1 MGTLMEETDLYWLRS
16 LGVRAGDKSRIVGNA
31 LLAAV
36 LLALCAGPAQAQA
49 VQDLVRRGIQAYN
62 ARQYASAVNNLQAAV
77 SRDPENDTAHYYLG
91 NALMACGNKQHALQE
106 YSRAFQYSMDGE
118 MLDNCARVLEAYR
131 QPLPHRTPRARKSAP
146 GLNPYTTG
154 SVQEMNRLAE
164 THSSQA
170 RRAMESHS
178 SSLDVFKNVPENSDG
193 MNRAWDDWILK
204 YRYAFNNV
212 LKTYTG
218 LRRRSGKTRMVFS
231 VSSGGRLRGRI
242 VDTDAPVF
250 LTDAML
256 ATTRKLDG
264 DPGLG
269 FPAGSQIPGFNFTM
283 TYDYGAPEAEP
294 TTAAALR
301 TTSTSASLR
310 NPGGQSA
317 VAGKLSGSKVTSK
330 LTSTETSAAL
340 SSKGMRAGL
349 KLPQGE
355 RASAL
360 GTLSTTGVNGKIGAG
375 STAAGLSSQMADG
388 LADTGEGSLP
398 TVSTDVSGL
407 LLPKPKME
415 ELKASPAKLLP
426 GKSSSGRVMPK
437 SKNVKKK

>member
-1 MGTLMEETDLYWLRS
+1 M
-16 LGVRAGDKSRIVGNA
+16 A
-31 LLAAV
+31 LLLV
-36 LLALCAGPAQAQA
+36 LIASDARAQM
-49 VQDLVRRGIQAYN
+49 VQDLIRRGIQAYN

-91 NALMACGNKQHALQE
+91 NALMACGNRQHALQE

-164 THSSQA
+164 TRVSQA
-170 RRAMESHS
+170 RRNMESHS
-178 SSLDVFKNVPENSDG
+178 SSLDVFKNAPESKDG

-218 LRRRSGKTRMVFS
+218 SRKRSGKTRMVFS
-231 VSSGGRLRGRI
+231 VSNGGRLRGRI
-242 VDTDAPVF
+242 VDTDAPIF

-256 ATTRKLDG
+256 ATTRKMDG

-269 FPAGSQIPGFNFTM
+269 FPPGSQIPGFNFTM
-283 TYDYGAPEAEP
+283 TYDYGAPEPEP
-294 TTAAALR
+294 TTTATLRTTNTSAALR
-301 TTSTSASLR
+301 TPA
-310 NPGGQSA
+310 GQGA
-317 VAGKLSGSKVTSK
+317 VAGKLAGTQVGANLSSAN
-330 LTSTETSAAL
+330 TSAAL
-340 SSKGMRAGL
+340 STKGTNAGL
-349 KLPQGE
+349 KLPQGDK
-355 RASAL
+355 ASASGAL
-360 GTLSTTGVNGKIGAG
+360 AGTNVSGKIGAG
-375 STAAGLSSQMADG
+375 STRAGMSAEMADG
-388 LADTGEGSLP
+388 LSGTSDGDLP
-398 TVSTDVSGL
+398 SVSTDVSGL

-426 GKSSSGRVMPK
+426 GKGSSGRVMPK
-437 SKNVKKK
+437 GKSAKRK

>member
-1 MGTLMEETDLYWLRS
+1 VRFGKNNQ
-16 LGVRAGDKSRIVGNA
+16 GVGKALVLA
-31 LLAAV
+31 LL
-36 LLALCAGPAQAQA
+36 LAFSSTTAHAQ
-49 VQDLVRRGIQAYN
+49 VQDLIRRGIQAYN

-77 SRDPENDTAHYYLG
+77 ARDPENDTAHYYLG

-131 QPLPHRTPRARKSAP
+131 QPLPHRTPRARRSAA

-164 THSSQA
+164 TRVSQA

-178 SSLDVFKNVPENSDG
+178 SSLDVFKTAPENKDG

-218 LRRRSGKTRMVFS
+218 GRRRSGKTRMVFS
-231 VSSGGRLRGRI
+231 VTNGGRLRGRI
-242 VDTDAPVF
+242 VDTDAPMF

-269 FPAGSQIPGFNFTM
+269 FPPGSQIPGFNFTM
-283 TYDYGAPEAEP
+283 TYDYGAPEPEP
-294 TTAAALR
+294 TTTAALR
-301 TTSTSASLR
+301 TTNTSAALR
-310 NPGGQSA
+310 TPAGQGA
-317 VAGKLSGSKVTSK
+317 VAGKLTGSQVSSN
-330 LTSTETSAAL
+330 LTSTNTSATL
-340 SSKGMRAGL
+340 SNKSTNAGL
-349 KLPQGE
+349 KLPQAE
-355 RASAL
+355 RATAS
-360 GTLSTTGVNGKIGAG
+360 GTLSGTNVSGKLGAG
-375 STAAGLSSQMADG
+375 STGAGMAAEMADG
-388 LADTGEGSLP
+388 LAAGSDGALP
-398 TVSTDVSGL
+398 SVSTDVSGL

-415 ELKASPAKLLP
+415 ELKAAPAKLLQ
-426 GKSSSGRVMPK
+426 GKGSSGRVIPK
-437 SKNVKKK
+437 GKSAKRK

>member
-1 MGTLMEETDLYWLRS
+1 M
-16 LGVRAGDKSRIVGNA
+16 A
-31 LLAAV
+31 L
-36 LLALCAGPAQAQA
+36 LLALTASDARAQM
-49 VQDLVRRGIQAYN
+49 VQDLIRRGIQAYN

-91 NALMACGNKQHALQE
+91 NALMACGNRQHALQE

-164 THSSQA
+164 TRVSQA
-170 RRAMESHS
+170 RRNMESHS
-178 SSLDVFKNVPENSDG
+178 SSLDVFKNAPESKDG

-218 LRRRSGKTRMVFS
+218 SRKRSGKTRMVFS
-231 VSSGGRLRGRI
+231 VSNGGRLRGRI
-242 VDTDAPVF
+242 VDTDAPIF

-256 ATTRKLDG
+256 ATTRKMDG

-269 FPAGSQIPGFNFTM
+269 FPPGSQIPGFNFTM
-283 TYDYGAPEAEP
+283 TYDYGAPEPEP
-294 TTAAALR
+294 TTTATLRTTNTSAALR
-301 TTSTSASLR
+301 TPA
-310 NPGGQSA
+310 GQGA
-317 VAGKLSGSKVTSK
+317 VAGKLAGTQVGANLSSAN
-330 LTSTETSAAL
+330 TSAAL
-340 SSKGMRAGL
+340 STKGTNAGL
-349 KLPQGE
+349 KLPQGDK
-355 RASAL
+355 ASASGAL
-360 GTLSTTGVNGKIGAG
+360 AGTNVSGKIGAG
-375 STAAGLSSQMADG
+375 STRAGMSAEMADG
-388 LADTGEGSLP
+388 LSGTSDGDLP
-398 TVSTDVSGL
+398 SVSTDVSGL

-426 GKSSSGRVMPK
+426 GKGSSGRVMPK
-437 SKNVKKK
+437 GKSAKRK

>member
-1 MGTLMEETDLYWLRS
+1 MRFAKKIEGVGSALAVALM
-16 LGVRAGDKSRIVGNA
+16 
-31 LLAAV
+31 
-36 LLALCAGPAQAQA
+36 LALCASQAQAQM
-49 VQDLVRRGIQAYN
+49 VQDLIRRGIQAYN

-91 NALMACGNKQHALQE
+91 NALMACGNRPHALQE

-131 QPLPHRTPRARKSAP
+131 QPLPHRTPRARRNAP

-164 THSSQA
+164 THVSQA
-170 RRAMESHS
+170 RRNTESHT
-178 SSLDVFKNVPENSDG
+178 SSLDVFKNAPENKDG

-212 LKTYTG
+212 LKVYTG
-218 LRRRSGKTRMVFS
+218 GRRRSGKTRMVFS
-231 VSSGGRLRGRI
+231 VSSAGKLRGRI
-242 VDTDAPVF
+242 VDTDAPIF

-269 FPAGSQIPGFNFTM
+269 FPPGSQIPGFNFTM
-283 TYDYGAPEAEP
+283 TYDYGAPEPEP
-294 TTAAALR
+294 TTTAALR
-301 TTSTSASLR
+301 TTNTSAALR
-310 NPGGQSA
+310 NPAGQSA
-317 VAGKLSGSKVTSK
+317 VAGKLAGNRVGAN
-330 LTSTETSAAL
+330 LTSTNTSASLAT
-340 SSKGMRAGL
+340 KGTGAGL
-349 KLPQGE
+349 KPPQGE
-355 RASAL
+355 QATAA
-360 GTLSTTGVNGKIGAG
+360 GTLSTSSVNGKIGAG
-375 STAAGLSSQMADG
+375 STSAGLSAQTADG
-388 LADTGEGSLP
+388 LSGTSDGELP

-407 LLPKPKME
+407 LLPKPKLE

-426 GKSSSGRVMPK
+426 GKGSSGRVVPK
-437 SKNVKKK
+437 GKSAKRK

>member
-1 MGTLMEETDLYWLRS
+1 MRFGKNNQ
-16 LGVRAGDKSRIVGNA
+16 GVGKALVLA
-31 LLAAV
+31 LL
-36 LLALCAGPAQAQA
+36 LAFSSTTAHAQ
-49 VQDLVRRGIQAYN
+49 VQDLIRRGIQAYN

-77 SRDPENDTAHYYLG
+77 ARDPENDTAHYYLG

-131 QPLPHRTPRARKSAP
+131 QPLPHRTPRARRSAA

-164 THSSQA
+164 TRVSQA

-178 SSLDVFKNVPENSDG
+178 SSLDVFKTAPENKDG

-218 LRRRSGKTRMVFS
+218 GRRRSGKTRMVFS
-231 VSSGGRLRGRI
+231 VTNGGRLRGRI
-242 VDTDAPVF
+242 VDTDAPMF

-269 FPAGSQIPGFNFTM
+269 FPPGSQIPGFNFTM
-283 TYDYGAPEAEP
+283 TYDYGAPEPEP
-294 TTAAALR
+294 TTTAALR
-301 TTSTSASLR
+301 TT
-310 NPGGQSA
+310 N
-317 VAGKLSGSKVTSK
+317 
-330 LTSTETSAAL
+330 TSAAL
-340 SSKGMRAGL
+340 RTPAGQGAVSGKLTGSQVSSNLTSTNTSATLSNKSTNAGL
-349 KLPQGE
+349 KLPQAE
-355 RASAL
+355 RATAS
-360 GTLSTTGVNGKIGAG
+360 GTLSGTNVSGKLGAG
-375 STAAGLSSQMADG
+375 STGAGMAAEMADG
-388 LADTGEGSLP
+388 LAAGSDGALP
-398 TVSTDVSGL
+398 SVSTDVSGL

-415 ELKASPAKLLP
+415 ELKAAPAKLLQ
-426 GKSSSGRVMPK
+426 GKGSSGRVIPK
-437 SKNVKKK
+437 GKSAKRK

>member
-1 MGTLMEETDLYWLRS
+1 MRFGKHNQ
-16 LGVRAGDKSRIVGNA
+16 GVGKALVLA
-31 LLAAV
+31 LL
-36 LLALCAGPAQAQA
+36 LAFSSTTAHAQ
-49 VQDLVRRGIQAYN
+49 VQDLIRRGIQAYN

-77 SRDPENDTAHYYLG
+77 ARDPENDTAHYYLG

-131 QPLPHRTPRARKSAP
+131 QPLPHRTPRSRRSAA

-164 THSSQA
+164 TRVSQA

-178 SSLDVFKNVPENSDG
+178 SSLDVFKTAPENKDG

-218 LRRRSGKTRMVFS
+218 GRRRSGKTRMVFS
-231 VSSGGRLRGRI
+231 VTNGGRLRGRI
-242 VDTDAPVF
+242 VDTDAPMF

-269 FPAGSQIPGFNFTM
+269 FPPGSQIPGFNFTM
-283 TYDYGAPEAEP
+283 TYDYGAPEPEP
-294 TTAAALR
+294 TTTAALR
-301 TTSTSASLR
+301 TTNTSAALR
-310 NPGGQSA
+310 TPAGQGA
-317 VAGKLSGSKVTSK
+317 VAGKLTGNQVSSN
-330 LTSTETSAAL
+330 LTSTNTSATL
-340 SSKGMRAGL
+340 SNKSTNAGL

-355 RASAL
+355 PATAS
-360 GTLSTTGVNGKIGAG
+360 GTLAGTNVSGKLGAG
-375 STAAGLSSQMADG
+375 STSAGMSAEMADG
-388 LADTGEGSLP
+388 LAAGSDGALP
-398 TVSTDVSGL
+398 SVSTDVSGL

-415 ELKASPAKLLP
+415 ELKAAPAKLLQ
-426 GKSSSGRVMPK
+426 GKGSSGRVIPK
-437 SKNVKKK
+437 GKSAKRK

>member
-1 MGTLMEETDLYWLRS
+1 MRS
-16 LGVRAGDKSRIVGNA
+16 GKNIHRFRNA
-31 LLAAV
+31 LAMAL
-36 LLALCAGPAQAQA
+36 LLALTASDARAQM
-49 VQDLVRRGIQAYN
+49 VQDLIRRGIQAYN

-91 NALMACGNKQHALQE
+91 NALMACGNRQHALQE

-164 THSSQA
+164 TRVSQA
-170 RRAMESHS
+170 RRNMESHS
-178 SSLDVFKNVPENSDG
+178 SSLDVFKNAPESKDG

-218 LRRRSGKTRMVFS
+218 SRKRSGKTRMVFS
-231 VSSGGRLRGRI
+231 VSNGGRLRGRI
-242 VDTDAPVF
+242 VDTDAPIF

-256 ATTRKLDG
+256 ATTRKMDG

-269 FPAGSQIPGFNFTM
+269 FPPGSQIPGFNFTM
-283 TYDYGAPEAEP
+283 TYDYGAPEPEP
-294 TTAAALR
+294 TTTATLRTTNTSAALR
-301 TTSTSASLR
+301 TPA
-310 NPGGQSA
+310 GQGA
-317 VAGKLSGSKVTSK
+317 VAGKLAGTQVGANLSSAN
-330 LTSTETSAAL
+330 TSAAL
-340 SSKGMRAGL
+340 STKGTNAGL
-349 KLPQGE
+349 KLPQGDK
-355 RASAL
+355 ASASGAL
-360 GTLSTTGVNGKIGAG
+360 AGTNVSGKIGAG
-375 STAAGLSSQMADG
+375 STRAGMSAEMADG
-388 LADTGEGSLP
+388 LSGTSDGDLP
-398 TVSTDVSGL
+398 SVSTDVSGL

-426 GKSSSGRVMPK
+426 GKGSSGRVMPK
-437 SKNVKKK
+437 GKSAKRK

>member
-1 MGTLMEETDLYWLRS
+1 MNNQ
-16 LGVRAGDKSRIVGNA
+16 GVGKALVLA
-31 LLAAV
+31 LL
-36 LLALCAGPAQAQA
+36 LAFSSTTAHAQ
-49 VQDLVRRGIQAYN
+49 VQDLIRRGIQAYN

-77 SRDPENDTAHYYLG
+77 ARDPENDTAHYYLG

-131 QPLPHRTPRARKSAP
+131 QPLPHRTPRARRSAA

-164 THSSQA
+164 TRVSQA

-178 SSLDVFKNVPENSDG
+178 SSLDVFKTAPENKDG

-218 LRRRSGKTRMVFS
+218 GRRRSGKTRMVFS
-231 VSSGGRLRGRI
+231 VTNGGRLRGRI
-242 VDTDAPVF
+242 VDTDAPMF

-269 FPAGSQIPGFNFTM
+269 FPPGSQIPGFNFTM
-283 TYDYGAPEAEP
+283 TYDYGAPEPEP
-294 TTAAALR
+294 TTTAALR
-301 TTSTSASLR
+301 TTNTSAALR
-310 NPGGQSA
+310 TPAGQGA
-317 VAGKLSGSKVTSK
+317 VAGKLTGSQVSSN
-330 LTSTETSAAL
+330 LTSTNTSATL
-340 SSKGMRAGL
+340 SNKSTNAGL
-349 KLPQGE
+349 KLPQAE
-355 RASAL
+355 RATAS
-360 GTLSTTGVNGKIGAG
+360 GTLSGTNVSGKLGAG
-375 STAAGLSSQMADG
+375 STGAGMAAEMADG
-388 LADTGEGSLP
+388 LAAGSDGALP
-398 TVSTDVSGL
+398 SVSTDVSGL

-415 ELKASPAKLLP
+415 ELKAAPAKLLQ
-426 GKSSSGRVMPK
+426 GKGSSGRVIPK
-437 SKNVKKK
+437 GKSAKRK

>member
-1 MGTLMEETDLYWLRS
+1 MRFGKNNQ
-16 LGVRAGDKSRIVGNA
+16 GVGKALVLA
-31 LLAAV
+31 LL
-36 LLALCAGPAQAQA
+36 LAFSSTTAHAQ
-49 VQDLVRRGIQAYN
+49 VQDLIRRGIQAYN

-77 SRDPENDTAHYYLG
+77 ARDPENDTAHYYLG

-131 QPLPHRTPRARKSAP
+131 QPLPHRTPRSRRSAA

-164 THSSQA
+164 TRVSQA

-178 SSLDVFKNVPENSDG
+178 SSLDVFKTAPENKDG

-218 LRRRSGKTRMVFS
+218 GRRRSGKTRMVFS
-231 VSSGGRLRGRI
+231 VTNGGRLRGRI
-242 VDTDAPVF
+242 VDTDAPMF

-269 FPAGSQIPGFNFTM
+269 FPPGSQIPGFNFTM
-283 TYDYGAPEAEP
+283 TYDYGAPEPEP
-294 TTAAALR
+294 TTTAALR
-301 TTSTSASLR
+301 TTNTSAALR
-310 NPGGQSA
+310 TPAGQGA
-317 VAGKLSGSKVTSK
+317 VAGKLTGSQVSSN
-330 LTSTETSAAL
+330 LTSTNTSATL
-340 SSKGMRAGL
+340 SNKSTNAGL
-349 KLPQGE
+349 KLPQAE
-355 RASAL
+355 RATAS
-360 GTLSTTGVNGKIGAG
+360 GTLSGTNVSGKLGAG
-375 STAAGLSSQMADG
+375 STGAGMAAEMADG
-388 LADTGEGSLP
+388 LAAGSDGALP
-398 TVSTDVSGL
+398 SVSTDVSGL

-415 ELKASPAKLLP
+415 ELKAAPAKLLQ
-426 GKSSSGRVMPK
+426 GKGSSGRVIPK
-437 SKNVKKK
+437 GKSAKRK

>member
-1 MGTLMEETDLYWLRS
+1 MRS
-16 LGVRAGDKSRIVGNA
+16 GKNIHRFRNA
-31 LLAAV
+31 LAMALLLV
-36 LLALCAGPAQAQA
+36 LIASDARAQM
-49 VQDLVRRGIQAYN
+49 VQDLIRRGIQAYN

-91 NALMACGNKQHALQE
+91 NALMACGNRQHALQE

-164 THSSQA
+164 TRVSQA
-170 RRAMESHS
+170 RRNMESHS
-178 SSLDVFKNVPENSDG
+178 SSLDVFKNAPESKDG

-218 LRRRSGKTRMVFS
+218 SRKRSGKTRMVFS
-231 VSSGGRLRGRI
+231 VSNGGRLRGRI
-242 VDTDAPVF
+242 VDTDAPIF

-256 ATTRKLDG
+256 ATTRKMDG

-269 FPAGSQIPGFNFTM
+269 FPPGSQIPGFNFTM
-283 TYDYGAPEAEP
+283 TYDYGAPEPEP
-294 TTAAALR
+294 TTTATLRTTNTSAALR
-301 TTSTSASLR
+301 TPA
-310 NPGGQSA
+310 GQGA
-317 VAGKLSGSKVTSK
+317 VAGKLAGTQVGANLSSAN
-330 LTSTETSAAL
+330 TSAAL
-340 SSKGMRAGL
+340 STKGTNAGL
-349 KLPQGE
+349 KLPQGDK
-355 RASAL
+355 ASASGAL
-360 GTLSTTGVNGKIGAG
+360 AGTNVSGKIGAG
-375 STAAGLSSQMADG
+375 STRAGMSAEMADG
-388 LADTGEGSLP
+388 LSGTSDGDLP
-398 TVSTDVSGL
+398 SVSTDVSGL

-426 GKSSSGRVMPK
+426 GKGSSGRVMPK
-437 SKNVKKK
+437 GKSAKRK

>member
-1 MGTLMEETDLYWLRS
+1 MRFGKNNQ
-16 LGVRAGDKSRIVGNA
+16 GVGKALVLA
-31 LLAAV
+31 LL
-36 LLALCAGPAQAQA
+36 LAFSSTTAHAQ
-49 VQDLVRRGIQAYN
+49 VQDLIRRGIQAYN

-77 SRDPENDTAHYYLG
+77 ARDPENDTAHYYLG

-131 QPLPHRTPRARKSAP
+131 QPLPHRTPRARRSAA

-164 THSSQA
+164 TRVSQA

-178 SSLDVFKNVPENSDG
+178 SSLDVFKTAPENKDG

-218 LRRRSGKTRMVFS
+218 GRRRSGKTRMVFS
-231 VSSGGRLRGRI
+231 VTNGGRLRGRI
-242 VDTDAPVF
+242 VDTDAPMF

-269 FPAGSQIPGFNFTM
+269 FPPGSQIPGFNFTM
-283 TYDYGAPEAEP
+283 TYDYGAPEPEP
-294 TTAAALR
+294 TTTAALR
-301 TTSTSASLR
+301 TTNTSAALR
-310 NPGGQSA
+310 TPAGQGA
-317 VAGKLSGSKVTSK
+317 VAGKLTGSQVSSN
-330 LTSTETSAAL
+330 LTSTNTSATL
-340 SSKGMRAGL
+340 SNKSTNAGL
-349 KLPQGE
+349 KLPQAE
-355 RASAL
+355 RATAS
-360 GTLSTTGVNGKIGAG
+360 GTLSGTNVSGKLGAG
-375 STAAGLSSQMADG
+375 STGAGMAAEMADG
-388 LADTGEGSLP
+388 LAAGSDGALP
-398 TVSTDVSGL
+398 SVSTDVSGL

-415 ELKASPAKLLP
+415 ELKAAPAKLLQ
-426 GKSSSGRVMPK
+426 GKGSSGRVIPK
-437 SKNVKKK
+437 GKSAKRK

>member
-1 MGTLMEETDLYWLRS
+1 MRFGMNNQ
-16 LGVRAGDKSRIVGNA
+16 GVGKALVLA
-31 LLAAV
+31 LL
-36 LLALCAGPAQAQA
+36 LAFSSTTAHAQ
-49 VQDLVRRGIQAYN
+49 VQDLIRRGIQAYN

-77 SRDPENDTAHYYLG
+77 ARDPENDTAHYYLG

-131 QPLPHRTPRARKSAP
+131 QPLPHRTPRARRSAA

-164 THSSQA
+164 TRVSQA

-178 SSLDVFKNVPENSDG
+178 SSLDVFKTAPENKDG

-218 LRRRSGKTRMVFS
+218 GRRRSGKTRMVFS
-231 VSSGGRLRGRI
+231 VTNGGRLRGRI
-242 VDTDAPVF
+242 VDTDAPMF

-269 FPAGSQIPGFNFTM
+269 FPPGSQIPGFNFTM
-283 TYDYGAPEAEP
+283 TYDYGAPEPEP
-294 TTAAALR
+294 TTTAALR
-301 TTSTSASLR
+301 TTNTSAALR
-310 NPGGQSA
+310 TPAGQGA
-317 VAGKLSGSKVTSK
+317 VAGKLTGSQVSSN
-330 LTSTETSAAL
+330 LTSTNTSATL
-340 SSKGMRAGL
+340 SNKSTNAGL
-349 KLPQGE
+349 KLPQAE
-355 RASAL
+355 RATAS
-360 GTLSTTGVNGKIGAG
+360 GTLSGTNVSGKLGAG
-375 STAAGLSSQMADG
+375 STGAGMAAEMADG
-388 LADTGEGSLP
+388 LAAGSDGALP
-398 TVSTDVSGL
+398 SVSTDVSGL

-415 ELKASPAKLLP
+415 ELKAAPAKLLQ
-426 GKSSSGRVMPK
+426 GKGSSGRVIPK
-437 SKNVKKK
+437 GKSAKRK

>member
-1 MGTLMEETDLYWLRS
+1 VRFGKNNQ
-16 LGVRAGDKSRIVGNA
+16 GVGKALVLA
-31 LLAAV
+31 LL
-36 LLALCAGPAQAQA
+36 LAFSSTTAHAQ
-49 VQDLVRRGIQAYN
+49 VQDLIRRGIQAYN

-77 SRDPENDTAHYYLG
+77 ARDPENDTAHYYLG

-131 QPLPHRTPRARKSAP
+131 QPLPHRTPRSRRSAA

-164 THSSQA
+164 TRVSQA

-178 SSLDVFKNVPENSDG
+178 SSLDVFKTAPENKDG

-218 LRRRSGKTRMVFS
+218 GRRRSGKTRMVFS
-231 VSSGGRLRGRI
+231 VTNGGRLRGRI
-242 VDTDAPVF
+242 VDTDAPMF

-269 FPAGSQIPGFNFTM
+269 FPPGSQIPGFNFTM
-283 TYDYGAPEAEP
+283 TYDYGAPEPEP
-294 TTAAALR
+294 TT
-301 TTSTSASLR
+301 T
-310 NPGGQSA
+310 GQGA
-317 VAGKLSGSKVTSK
+317 VAGKLTGSQVSSN
-330 LTSTETSAAL
+330 LTSTNTSATL
-340 SSKGMRAGL
+340 SNKSTNAGL
-349 KLPQGE
+349 KLPQAE
-355 RASAL
+355 RATAS
-360 GTLSTTGVNGKIGAG
+360 GTLSGTNVSGKLGAG
-375 STAAGLSSQMADG
+375 STGAGMAAEMADG
-388 LADTGEGSLP
+388 LAAGSDGALP
-398 TVSTDVSGL
+398 SVSTDVSGL

-415 ELKASPAKLLP
+415 ELKAAPAKLLQ
-426 GKSSSGRVMPK
+426 GKGSSGRVIPK
-437 SKNVKKK
+437 GKSAKRK